1 MRVARAERGSPRRLP
16 RGVALSLVLSGG
28 VTVASHPRYAAAAPS
43 EPAPS
48 EPAPSEAKAELSRAR
63 AAARS
68 GDYAAALEHFEQA
81 RRLQPAAKLHFNIA
95 VCHHRLLGEHEAGS
109 MPYEHHRAAAVDS
122 YNRYLQAAPKAD
134 DAAEV
139 MEVVRALGGTPLSA
153 DDPEPW
159 SIELVEPDSVPDPP
173 GLDEDWDTET
183 TDEAGTA
190 RATET
195 DAPGRSPTPRPPRG
209 PAGRLGGYVPLTF
222 ASPVQLGRSEQMRP
236 YPLLGLGLRG
246 NAFLGPR
253 RAVALGGELSLTTQ
267 PISARSRHRVSMG
280 TLGVLVESRHPLGRR
295 GRLELGA
302 GGVVAVATQA
312 LIYSGDMRLRCSPA
326 REASR
331 RNGLWTQ
338 ARVTFAVLLGPRRNH
353 ELSLRLGPGLTAM
366 STGSTAATG
375 TDGEPCTAADP
386 SAFETLGLD
395 DGAALVVSFDLGYAS
410 RL

>member
-1 MRVARAERGSPRRLP
+1 MLTAVVAI
-16 RGVALSLVLSGG
+16 
-28 VTVASHPRYAAAAPS
+28 ASHPRSGTAAPS
-43 EPAPS
+43 EPA
-48 EPAPSEAKAELSRAR
+48 SEAKAELSRAR

-81 RRLQPAAKLHFNIA
+81 LRLQPAAKLHFNIA

-109 MPYEHHRAAAVDS
+109 VPYEHHRAAAVDS
-122 YNRYLQAAPKAD
+122 YNRYLQAAPGAN

-139 MEVVRALGGTPLSA
+139 TEVVRALGGTPLSA

-159 SIELVEPDSVPDPP
+159 SIELVEPDSVPDAP
-173 GLDEDWDTET
+173 GLDEDWNAET
-183 TDEAGTA
+183 TDETSTA
-190 RATET
+190 RTTET
-195 DAPGRSPTPRPPRG
+195 GPPPAAAPSPATPRPPRG
-209 PAGRLGGYVPLTF
+209 PAGRFGGYVPLTF
-222 ASPVQLGRSEQMRP
+222 ASPVQLGQSEPLRP

-253 RAVALGGELSLTTQ
+253 RAVALGGELSVTTQ

-280 TLGVLVESRHPLGRR
+280 TLGVLVESRHPLGRD
-295 GRLELGA
+295 GRFELGA

-312 LIYSGDMRLRCSPA
+312 LIYTGDMRLRCSPA

-331 RNGLWTQ
+331 RNGLYTQ
-338 ARVTFAVLLGPRRNH
+338 ARITFAVLLGPRRNH

-366 STGSTAATG
+366 STGSTARTG
-375 TDGEPCTAADP
+375 TDGEPCGAADP

-395 DGAALVVSFDLGYAS
+395 DGAALVVSFDLGYAPQF
-410 RL
+410 